1 MCKNSVKLYLATQ
14 IKQAMTKIRYAL
26 GIILTLLAVTVSC
39 KKDDE
44 GTKVEP
50 PRDRGEE
57 AVRAQKEIED
67 FLKTHFYNYED
78 FQNDPDNF
86 KMKIDT
92 IAGDNSDKIPL
103 IEQVSSKEVKD
114 VFDESVTYKLYYLKV
129 REGGGERPHF
139 SDYTTNIYEGR
150 TLRRELFD
158 DRVRPVRMN
167 LVDEPERPGVIRG
180 FQQGI
185 IEFKGAA
192 EVIENP
198 DGTVAFRDYGIGAV
212 FIPSGLGYFQFPPVG
227 AIKPYDQLYFMFE
240 LYASEITDHDGDG
253 IPSYMEDLNGNQY
266 LQDDDTDGD
275 GIPNYLDADDDGDGR
290 LTKDEIIVH
299 PDGTLEF
306 PDKNGN
312 GIPDYLDPTI

>member
-14 IKQAMTKIRYAL
+14 IKQAMTKIKYAF
-26 GIILTLLAVTVSC
+26 GILITLLLVTVSC

-44 GTKVEP
+44 GPKIEP

-57 AVRAQKEIED
+57 AERSQKEIED

-92 IAGDNSDKIPL
+92 IAGDNADKTPL
-103 IEQVSSKEVKD
+103 FEQVTSKEVKD
-114 VFDESVTYKLYYLKV
+114 VFDESVTYKMYILKV
-129 REGGGERPHF
+129 REGEGERPNF
-139 SDYTTNIYEGR
+139 SDYTTTIYEGR
-150 TLRRELFD
+150 NMRRELFD

-167 LVDEPERPGVIRG
+167 LVDEPDRPGVIRG

-192 EVIENP
+192 EVIPNP
-198 DGTVAFRDYGIGAV
+198 DGTITFKDYGIGAV
-212 FIPSGLGYFQFPPVG
+212 FIPSGLAYFQIPPVG
-227 AIKPYDQLYFMFE
+227 IIKPYDALYFMFE
-240 LYASEITDHDGDG
+240 LYASEVTDHDGDG
-253 IPSYMEDLNGNQY
+253 IPSHLEDLNGNQY
-266 LQDDDTDGD
+266 LLDDDTDGD
-275 GIPNYLDADDDGDGR
+275 GIPNYLDPDDDGDGR

-312 GIPDYLDPTI
+312 GIPDYLDETI